1 VTAAWRLAPLL
12 VALALLPAGCAD
24 EESTTTVPSGPST
37 AQAPAPQRLSAADR
51 DRIRRS
57 EAAILGYCE
66 RAAVA
71 AAGTGEGPSARQ
83 RARALDAVDDL
94 VSLAGD
100 EPDAILK
107 AGVDLRLFVG
117 DLTEDLQGANCDPE
131 IVTRLDAGLAS
142 IP

>member
-1 VTAAWRLAPLL
+1 MTAARRLGPLL
-12 VALALLPAGCAD
+12 VALALLPSGCGD
-24 EESTTTVPSGPST
+24 EGSTTTAPSEPTT
-37 AQAPAPQRLSAADR
+37 AEAPAPQRLSGADR
-51 DRIRRS
+51 DRVRRS

-66 RAAVA
+66 RAALA
-71 AAGTGEGPSARQ
+71 ATGTGEAPSARQ

-94 VSLAGD
+94 VALAGD
-100 EPDAILK
+100 EPDAILR

>member
-1 VTAAWRLAPLL
+1 VTAAWRLASLL
-12 VALALLPAGCAD
+12 VALALLPAGCDD
-24 EESTTTVPSGPST
+24 EESTTAPSEPT
-37 AQAPAPQRLSAADR
+37 AQAPGPQRLSGADR
-51 DRIRRS
+51 DRVRRS

-66 RAAVA
+66 RAALAVT
-71 AAGTGEGPSARQ
+71 GTGEAPSARQ

-94 VSLAGD
+94 VALAGE
-100 EPDAILK
+100 EPDAILR

-131 IVTRLDAGLAS
+131 IITRLDAGLAS